1 MFTACFSIFPQIV
14 FIVYTKMAQIHET
27 PSMNLKAELFF
38 ICIESLYPVTEHRD
52 LRGDAHENK
61 NRQH

>member
-1 MFTACFSIFPQIV
+1 
-14 FIVYTKMAQIHET
+14 MAQIHET